1 MDLVRDGRLPARG
14 DGAAHRAGPVR
25 YGCMGSVVHVAS
37 LQSWTGSES
46 RGGGVCPVRPGG
58 CRTRQPLLP
67 STASGIRIQACIRT
81 GICSVTDLHVADDI
95 VPIGEFK
102 TQAARL
108 LRRVA
113 QTSRPLVITQN
124 GRPAGVMLSPAEYD
138 RLCARERFLVSVAAG
153 AVDAEEGRVMDSDTL
168 RTRLAERRR
177 ERDTS

>member
-1 MDLVRDGRLPARG
+1 M
-14 DGAAHRAGPVR
+14 
-25 YGCMGSVVHVAS
+25 
-37 LQSWTGSES
+37 
-46 RGGGVCPVRPGG
+46 
-58 CRTRQPLLP
+58 
-67 STASGIRIQACIRT
+67 
-81 GICSVTDLHVADDI
+81 TDLHVADDI

-124 GRPAGVMLSPAEYD
+124 GRPAGVVLSPAEYD

-153 AVDAEEGRVMDSDTL
+153 AVDAEQGRVMDSDAL